1 LLGLV
6 RKGTVKRW
14 KTDAGCV
21 YILAEE
27 EVLA

>member
-1 LLGLV
+1 V
-6 RKGTVKRW
+6 RKGKVRRW

-27 EVLA
+27 ELLA